1 MGNYR
6 VKPCK
11 DDISNIALQL
21 KLMRYQIIF
30 RKDQCAHLECKNA
43 RAHVQTFCAHMRA
56 RIFTKINF
64 VVSSYLMNLSL
75 KFCKDPCFR

>member
-11 DDISNIALQL
+11 DDISNSAVQL
-21 KLMRYQIIF
+21 KLMRYQINF
-30 RKDQCAHLECKNA
+30 RKDPCARLKCVNA
-43 RAHVQTFCAHMRA
+43 RTHVQKFCAHMRA

-64 VVSSYLMNLSL
+64 VVSTYLMNLSL
-75 KFCKDPCFR
+75 KFRKDPCFR